1 MSKAFEKS
9 PTKERILEVAGHL
22 FAEKGF
28 DATSMRDIT
37 DAAGVNLASVNYHFG
52 SKEGLISAVFG
63 RLLVS
68 VNKARLAMLDE
79 IECVA
84 EEGRPR
90 LEAVLEA
97 FVRPAVEQ
105 ALDAAR
111 DNDSFI
117 RLMGRCLTEP
127 PAYFEKYVYP
137 HFEKFILRFNAA
149 LRMAVPELTEEDAF
163 WRGVLLAGSLHFA
176 LHAWCTNSLPLKPKR
191 LPDAEELIRKVVTFA
206 AAGIQSNHL
215 RTVAEAPGQSDG
227 RQAGPQG

>member
-52 SKEGLISAVFG
+52 SKEGLISAVFE

-79 IECVA
+79 IEGGA
-84 EEGRPR
+84 EGRRPG

-105 ALDAAR
+105 ALDTAR

-127 PAYFEKYVYP
+127 PAYFEKHVYP
-137 HFEKFILRFNAA
+137 HLGNFILRFNAA
-149 LRMAVPELTEEDAF
+149 LYKAVPELTEEDVF
-163 WRGVLLAGSLHFA
+163 WRGVFLAGSLHFA
-176 LHAWCTNSLPLKPKR
+176 LHAWCTNSLPLKPKE

-206 AAGIQSNHL
+206 AAGIRSNL
-215 RTVAEAPGQSDG
+215 RDVAEAPGPSDG
-227 RQAGPQG
+227 RQAGTQN